1 MLSFMCSLQADHH
14 HLLASSASAMGFH
27 QEGEMKQWLSFF
39 FHCVSNSAVGNFP
52 SSLFINTG
60 RLFLIKRKKKVRDP
74 IVVYIFIAIN
84 ELIIEFLTFFVCV
97 YQKANQA
104 AAAAAQSLQSCPTLC
119 NPETAD
125 YQPLPSLGFSR
136 QEHWSGLPFPS
147 SPIRLDGTYT
157 GEGNGTPLQY
167 SCLEHPIDRGAWQA
181 AVHGVAKSWA
191 RLSDF
196 TFSFH
201 FHALEEDMATH
212 SNVLAWRIPGTGE
225 PGGLPSTGLHR
236 VRHN

>member
-119 NPETAD
+119 NPRD
-125 YQPLPSLGFSR
+125 GRLPASPVPGILQARTLEWAAISFFTNQARWHIYWRR
-136 QEHWSGLPFPS
+136 QWHP
-147 SPIRLDGTYT
+147 
-157 GEGNGTPLQY
+157 TP
-167 SCLEHPIDRGAWQA
+167 
-181 AVHGVAKSWA
+181 
-191 RLSDF
+191 
-196 TFSFH
+196 
-201 FHALEEDMATH
+201 
-212 SNVLAWRIPGTGE
+212 VLLPGT
-225 PGGLPSTGLHR
+225 SHR
-236 VRHN
+236 QRSLVGCSPWGR